1 MRVTLEI
8 SFSFKH
14 EVDASGLALDL
25 PNGAAV
31 LEALGELVRRYPHL
45 KPRLFTGSGEVHR
58 HINALI
64 NGGNVTFKKGFLTIL
79 HDGDHLTLL
88 PPVGGG

>member
-14 EVDASGLALDL
+14 EVDTSSLEVKLPEGARVISALQGLV
-25 PNGAAV
+25 N
-31 LEALGELVRRYPHL
+31 RYPHL
-45 KPRLFTGSGEVHR
+45 KPRLFTDSGEVQR
-58 HINALI
+58 YINALI

>member
-1 MRVTLEI
+1 MRVALEI

-14 EVDASGLALDL
+14 EVDASGLELELPEGADVLSALREF
-25 PNGAAV
+25 V
-31 LEALGELVRRYPHL
+31 HRYPHL
-45 KPRLFTGSGEVHR
+45 KPRLFTGSGEAHR

-64 NGGNVTFKKGFLTIL
+64 NGGNVAFKKGFLTVL